1 MTLSISASLVL
12 GIIMGLFF
20 LPVGIANLIGS
31 IGEISL
37 AVLLFTVGFDLGRDA
52 NLGQKIKDLPK
63 ITLAVPFLV
72 ALGSIIGASLFSFL
86 IGISPGDAAL
96 AGAGFGWYSLS
107 AVIIAQTY
115 DLTLGALAL
124 LTNVSRE
131 ILAFLLIPLVA
142 KKVGY
147 LPAVAPGGATAMDVT
162 LPIIARNTDAQT
174 TLAAFYSGTVLSILV
189 PIVIPLL
196 IQLVQRLP

>member
-20 LPVGIANLIGS
+20 LPEGIANLIGS